1 MSIKLEAKNN
11 YFVIT
16 DTVTGDIDNF
26 PPQKL
31 RFKIYSYTLHLIYMD
46 RHTDNKR
53 YPLTDIVDSDG
64 VAFESTELL
73 NDRLLLNTG
82 NVNTTDVIVQSN
94 DSPIL
99 IVKASN
105 LIAETTLSSIT
116 AINDVIIT
124 VTGS

>member
-73 NDRLLLNTG
+73 NDWLLLNTG

-124 VTGS
+124 VTRS